1 MKALA
6 SIVDEYS
13 QVTFTP
19 CSVYKPDLLLAL
31 FVQLEKVFGTLQN
44 NLLSNNRFAREASE
58 YVSDVGGEGVRI
70 NLEAELFGEEEE
82 MDYEEELR
90 KIKEGR

>member
-6 SIVDEYS
+6 AIVDEYS
-13 QVTFTP
+13 QVTFSP

-44 NLLSNNRFAREASE
+44 NLLSNEMFAR
-58 YVSDVGGEGVRI
+58 
-70 NLEAELFGEEEE
+70 
-82 MDYEEELR
+82 
-90 KIKEGR
+90 